1 MIGKSILFRD
11 ARKRRMILTSQVE
24 SFVWTKKERKSFFK
38 RDACKKP
45 AYFFVSSSSND
56 RLSLIIF
63 QSRKFNSIISN
74 CSWNFF
80 LDEEFNPI
88 FFFFS
93 NVLLFQSILIRV
105 AIFHVVFST
114 IVFFFFFFW
123 NTINKFLYKLREI
136 RISFKYFSF
145 FLSTSTNANMKLK
158 FPFNVRFTVVKI
170 FILLYANSIKLSK
183 PTIILFYR
191 ISF

>member
-1 MIGKSILFRD
+1 MIGKFILFRD

-105 AIFHVVFST
+105 AIFHVVFSS
-114 IVFFFFFFW
+114 IVFFFW

>member
-105 AIFHVVFST
+105 AIFHVVFSS
-114 IVFFFFFFW
+114 IVFFFW

>member
-1 MIGKSILFRD
+1 MIGKFILFRD

-88 FFFFS
+88 FFFF
-93 NVLLFQSILIRV
+93 FKCIAISIDFNPSCDI
-105 AIFHVVFST
+105 SCC
-114 IVFFFFFFW
+114 VFFDCFFFW

-145 FLSTSTNANMKLK
+145 FLSTSTNANVKLK
-158 FPFNVRFTVVKI
+158 RRI
-170 FILLYANSIKLSK
+170 F
-183 PTIILFYR
+183 F
-191 ISF
+191 

>member
-1 MIGKSILFRD
+1 MENPYCFETLVTEGWFWQVRWNLSFGR
-11 ARKRRMILTSQVE
+11 RKNEKASLN
-24 SFVWTKKERKSFFK
+24 
-38 RDACKKP
+38 ACKKP

-114 IVFFFFFFW
+114 IVFFFW

-145 FLSTSTNANMKLK
+145 FLSTSTNANVKLK
-158 FPFNVRFTVVKI
+158 RRI
-170 FILLYANSIKLSK
+170 F
-183 PTIILFYR
+183 F
-191 ISF
+191 

>member
-114 IVFFFFFFW
+114 IVFFFFFW

>member
-1 MIGKSILFRD
+1 MIGKFILFRD

-114 IVFFFFFFW
+114 IVFFFFFFETRLT
-123 NTINKFLYKLREI
+123 NFYTNYARFESLSNIFL
-136 RISFKYFSF
+136 SF
-145 FLSTSTNANMKLK
+145 FLLQRTQMWNWKDEFS
-158 FPFNVRFTVVKI
+158 FNVRFTVVKNFHI
-170 FILLYANSIKLSK
+170 TLREFN
-183 PTIILFYR
+183 
-191 ISF
+191 